1 MGENIEPVQ
10 IGSID
15 SSGKV
20 LCAQHNRHEFQTG
33 DYIKF
38 ENNDFGFE
46 RNFRVKITSI
56 HNYKSFKEYLLN
68 ETLEKCLPS
77 IDTIEQ
83 GESIYYKYY
92 KKDDEDKYKI
102 IAIRLKVIN

>member
-1 MGENIEPVQ
+1 M
-10 IGSID
+10 
-15 SSGKV
+15 
-20 LCAQHNRHEFQTG
+20 
-33 DYIKF
+33 
-38 ENNDFGFE
+38 
-46 RNFRVKITSI
+46 
-56 HNYKSFKEYLLN
+56 LN